1 MIAPLVLLLVV
12 VVFRVVLGIAGSAD
26 MTWLHNF
33 SPVAAVALCGA
44 VYLPRRVAWSLPLA
58 ILLLS
63 DIALNLFHY
72 HVPFFTMEIL
82 PRYFALAMIVGL
94 GFALRGKVR
103 ITGMLAAALAGSLVF
118 YVITNTGSWIG
129 EPAYAKTFGGWLQ
142 ALTTGLPGYPSTWFF
157 YRNTLASDLIFTA
170 LFVGCMSFRAPARE
184 PEHKLAP
191 APWA

>member
-12 VVFRVVLGIAGSAD
+12 VISRVVLGIAGSAD

-33 SPVAAVALCGA
+33 SPVAAIALCGA
-44 VYLPRRVAWSLPLA
+44 VYLPRRAAWFLPLA

-63 DIALNLFHY
+63 DLALNLFHY

-82 PRYFALAMIVGL
+82 PRYLALALIVAL

-103 ITGMLAAALAGSLVF
+103 LAGMLGAALAGSLVF
-118 YVITNTGSWIG
+118 YGITNTGSWLG
-129 EPAYAKTFGGWLQ
+129 EPAYAKNVGGWLQ

-157 YRNTLASDLIFTA
+157 YRHTLVSDLVFTA
-170 LFVGCMSFRAPARE
+170 LFTVCMSFRAPAHE
-184 PEHKLAP
+184 PEQKLAP